1 MWRRYAWAADERDGS
16 DDRLVS
22 GPAMHTF
29 RDKIAIVTGGAS
41 GIGRALATELAR
53 RGARVVVADINATG
67 ATEVAAAIERAGG
80 TAEARPLDVTNAAAV
95 DALIAGVSETYGRL
109 EYLFNNAGIVVIG
122 EERDVTL
129 ADWERVL
136 AVNLYGVVHGVRAA
150 YPRMVQQGFGH
161 IVNTASLAGLTPAPT
176 EISYTAS
183 KYAVVGLSCALRVE
197 AADLGVR
204 VSVVCPGLI
213 DTAIPHHAVLRG
225 GVDRQMVLDLAAKS
239 RPLSP
244 DKCARVIL
252 RGVERNKAIIVV
264 TPLAKV
270 VALLTRI
277 SPAAA
282 MWLWRRVFL
291 SRVRGL
297 RRR

>member
-1 MWRRYAWAADERDGS
+1 MAAAGGKEAGLR
-16 DDRLVS
+16 
-22 GPAMHTF
+22 TF
-29 RDKIAIVTGGAS
+29 PGAIALVTGGAS
-41 GIGRALATELAR
+41 GIGAGLGRELAR
-53 RGARVVVADINATG
+53 RGALVVLADRDGEDARTEAARIAAAGGRAEG
-67 ATEVAAAIERAGG
+67 AT
-80 TAEARPLDVTNAAAV
+80 LDVRDASAV
-95 DALIAGVSETYGRL
+95 DALVTDVFARHGRL
-109 EYLFNNAGIVVIG
+109 DYLFNNAGIVVIG

-204 VSVVCPGLI
+204 VSVVCPGMI
-213 DTAIPHHAVLRG
+213 DTPIAHHSVLRG
-225 GVDRQMVLDLAAKS
+225 GIDRQAVLELAARS
-239 RPLSP
+239 RPVSP
-244 DKCARVIL
+244 DKCASVIL

-270 VALLTRI
+270 LALLTRI
-277 SPAAA
+277 SPTAA
-282 MWLWRRVFL
+282 MWFWRTLFL

-297 RRR
+297 RRG

>member
-1 MWRRYAWAADERDGS
+1 MGS
-16 DDRLVS
+16 
-22 GPAMHTF
+22 F
-29 RDKIAIVTGGAS
+29 RDKVAIVTGGAS
-41 GIGRALATELAR
+41 GIGRALGEELAR
-53 RGARVVVADINATG
+53 RGARVVFADLNAAG
-67 ATEVAAAIERAGG
+67 ATEVAAEITRSGG
-80 TAEARPLDVTNAAAV
+80 TAEARPLDVTNAEAV
-95 DALIAGVSETYGRL
+95 EALIDSVSETHGRID
-109 EYLFNNAGIVVIG
+109 YLFNNAGIVVIG
-122 EERDVTL
+122 EERDVML

-136 AVNLYGVVHGVRAA
+136 AVNLYGVIHGVRAA
-150 YPRMVQQGFGH
+150 YPRMLQQGFGH
-161 IVNTASLAGLTPAPT
+161 IVNTASLAGLTPVPT

-213 DTAIPHHAVLRG
+213 DTSIPHHAVLRG
-225 GVDRQMVLDLAAKS
+225 GIDRQMVLDLAAKS
-239 RPLSP
+239 RPLAP

-270 VALLTRI
+270 LELMTRI
-277 SPAAA
+277 SPTAA
-282 MWLWRRVFL
+282 MWWWRRVYL

>member
-1 MWRRYAWAADERDGS
+1 MKKGAQLQVGS
-16 DDRLVS
+16 
-22 GPAMHTF
+22 F
-29 RDKIAIVTGGAS
+29 REKVAIVTGGAS
-41 GIGRALATELAR
+41 GIGRALCGELAR
-53 RGARVVVADINATG
+53 RGARVVVADLNATG
-67 ATEVAAAIERAGG
+67 ATEVAAEIARSGG
-80 TAEARPLDVTNAAAV
+80 TAEAQPLDVTNAEAV
-95 DALIAGVSETYGRL
+95 EALVAGAGETYGRID
-109 EYLFNNAGIVVIG
+109 YLFNNAGIVVIG

-129 ADWERVL
+129 EDWERVL
-136 AVNLYGVVHGVRAA
+136 AVNLSGVIHGVRAA
-150 YPRMVQQGFGH
+150 YPRMVRQGFGH

-213 DTAIPHHAVLRG
+213 DTSIPHHAVLRG
-225 GVDRQMVLDLAAKS
+225 GIDRQMVLDLAARS
-239 RPLSP
+239 RPLAP

-291 SRVRGL
+291 SRVRAL
-297 RRR
+297 RRRDA

>member
-1 MWRRYAWAADERDGS
+1 MTS
-16 DDRLVS
+16 
-22 GPAMHTF
+22 F
-29 RDKIAIVTGGAS
+29 RDKVAIVTGGAS
-41 GIGRALATELAR
+41 GIGRALCGELAH
-53 RGARVVVADINATG
+53 RGARVVVADLNATG
-67 ATEVAAAIERAGG
+67 ATEVAVEIVRSGG
-80 TAEARPLDVTNAAAV
+80 TAEAQPLDVTSAEAV
-95 DALIAGVSETYGRL
+95 EALVADVSETHGRID
-109 EYLFNNAGIVVIG
+109 YLFNNAGIVVIG
-122 EERDVTL
+122 EERDVML

-136 AVNLYGVVHGVRAA
+136 AVNLYGVIHGVRAA
-150 YPRMVQQGFGH
+150 YPRMLQQGFGH

-183 KYAVVGLSCALRVE
+183 KYAVVGLSCALRIE

-225 GVDRQMVLDLAAKS
+225 GLDRQMVLDLAARS

-244 DKCARVIL
+244 DKCATVIL

-270 VALLTRI
+270 IELLTRI
-277 SPAAA
+277 SPTAA
-282 MWLWRRVFL
+282 MWWWRKLFL
-291 SRVRGL
+291 SRVRAL
-297 RRR
+297 RRTEA